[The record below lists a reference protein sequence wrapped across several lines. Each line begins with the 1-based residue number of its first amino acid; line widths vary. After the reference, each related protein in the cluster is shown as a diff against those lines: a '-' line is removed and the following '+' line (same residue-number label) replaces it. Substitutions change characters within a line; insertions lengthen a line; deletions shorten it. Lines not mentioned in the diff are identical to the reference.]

1 MSKFFHTYKKY
12 MIRPIVYKTVT
23 KALLVLVVSL
33 IWKEYVNTNPELSMV
48 DYVFPVLGIVLIAFS
63 WFHYI
68 ALDGLE
74 LHYLNEDKQ
83 SKKESKFRLKDIIDF
98 TEEKPESFSEL
109 DKEEEIA
116 CKLASNVITGLLYIL
131 ISVIMKIL

>member
-1 MSKFFHTYKKY
+1 MSRIFHIYKKY

-23 KALLVLVVSL
+23 KALLVLMVSL
-33 IWKEYVNTNPELSMV
+33 IWKEYINTNQELSMV
-48 DYVFPVLGIVLIAFS
+48 DYVFPILGIVLIAFS

-68 ALDGLE
+68 ALDGLQF
-74 LHYLNEDKQ
+74 HYLNDEKQ
-83 SKKESKFRLKDIIDF
+83 NKKKRKFRLKDIIDF
-98 TEEKPESFSEL
+98 TDEEVVSFDEL

-131 ISVIMKIL
+131 ISVIMRII